1 MRKIESIQEK
11 DTKED
16 ILRKFEQIEF
26 HQDVEIDKYVDV
38 QMNEK
43 IKEQLKEIDEQIE
56 ELGKVCD
63 NQYKNSYNM
72 LKNILDKESSK
83 IDSNIKNY
91 ISNLREQLVD
101 FKTRLNYDYKG
112 KYKEISKK
120 LDSTVLKLKKNSIE
134 KKNLENKYNILNE
147 DEQFYER
154 QLDNIK
160 DMNIYLKYK
169 LKLLIKEYNKLNN
182 YNYGYNQNQIE
193 QNEDGGDMENNI
205 NTNNENNV
213 EKKPKKKIYQSNSD
227 NFLITGLHEYEGYEE
242 SDNSKSNININKNE
256 EYANENEYN
265 NINEIQNKNNFE
277 NKKFTEEQIERVN
290 QRFNYIAQKIYFD
303 IENEKIEYSNLKD
316 VFDKLYVKT
325 NNIYINILK
334 NTHNEQKNNNSST
347 TGNNNSSQ
355 TNNNS
360 TLPSIYQSTSSSKNL
375 SKQIK
380 KPKEGYMTKKQNKEL
395 IIKFLEKEE
404 IKRIIYKMLYDD

>member
-1 MRKIESIQEK
+1 MRKAEIVEK
-11 DTKED
+11 TVTKED
-16 ILRKFEQIEF
+16 ILRRFEQIEF
-26 HQDVEIDKYVDV
+26 HQDVDIDKYVDV

-43 IKEQLKEIDEQIE
+43 IKDQLKEIDNQIE
-56 ELGKVCD
+56 ELGQVCD
-63 NQYKNSYNM
+63 KQYKKSYNM

-112 KYKEISKK
+112 KYKDISRK
-120 LDSTVLKLKKNSIE
+120 LDNTVKKLKKNTNE
-134 KKNLENKYNILNE
+134 KNNLENKYNILNE
-147 DEQFYER
+147 DEEFYER

-169 LKLLIKEYNKLNN
+169 LKLLIKEYNRL
-182 YNYGYNQNQIE
+182 
-193 QNEDGGDMENNI
+193 NNI
-205 NTNNENNV
+205 NLGYTQNKYELNGNSNNNLDNYNIDNENISQ
-213 EKKPKKKIYQSNSD
+213 KKPRKKIIQQNND

-242 SDNSKSNININKNE
+242 SDNSNPNINNYE
-256 EYANENEYN
+256 DENEYDN
-265 NINEIQNKNNFE
+265 QINEIQNNNIKSP
-277 NKKFTEEQIERVN
+277 NKKFSEEQIEKVN
-290 QRFNYIAQKIYFD
+290 QRFNYISQKLLFD

-325 NNIYINILK
+325 NNIYMNILK
-334 NTHNEQKNNNSST
+334 NTYFEQNINNSST

-355 TNNNS
+355 TNNNNQS

-375 SKQIK
+375 SKANK
-380 KPKEGYMTKKQNKEL
+380 KPKEGYMSKKKNKEL
-395 IIKFLEKEE
+395 VIKFLEKEE